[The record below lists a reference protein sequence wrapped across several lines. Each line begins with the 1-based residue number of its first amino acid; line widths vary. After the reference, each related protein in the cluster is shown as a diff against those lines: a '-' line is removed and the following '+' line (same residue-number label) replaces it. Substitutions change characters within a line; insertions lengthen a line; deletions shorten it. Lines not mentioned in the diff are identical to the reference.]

1 MTPVPAGAAPS
12 GAAPARVRDL
22 AGAWRRTRLVLPDG
36 SADSNADRTTVTWLQ
51 ATSFYVDLRQ
61 PPERPSF
68 AGVRGRDAMSPEQ
81 QAWVSSQE
89 GFAGCLVQDGAAFT
103 WHRELDLQPPGA
115 FLDEATLRYQ
125 TTSEEVL
132 IEDGIHQSYAEHWRA
147 LGVASS
153 PRWGVRVSG
162 EGDQLGMLIRVGD
175 WFGWACGP
183 STATAA
189 STGTADS
196 PWSRTEISLGVIRD
210 GEWTIT
216 SSSLPFREGTG
227 FAPRV
232 TGSVVVTSGLSA
244 AGQPIAQQWDLLAAE
259 GEI

>member
-1 MTPVPAGAAPS
+1 MTTVPRGAAPS
-12 GAAPARVRDL
+12 RVRDL

-36 SADSNADRTTVTWLQ
+36 SGDADQTTVTWLQ

-61 PPERPSF
+61 PPQRPSF
-68 AGVRGRDAMSPEQ
+68 AGVRGRDAMTPEQ
-81 QAWVSSQE
+81 QAWASRQE

-103 WHRELDLQPPGA
+103 WRRELDLQPPGA
-115 FLDEATLRYQ
+115 FVDEATLRYE
-125 TTSEEVL
+125 TTSDAVL
-132 IEDGIHQSYAEHWRA
+132 IEDGIHQDYAEHWSS

-162 EGDQLGMLIRVGD
+162 ADDQLGVLIRVGD
-175 WFGWACGP
+175 WFGWAYGP
-183 STATAA
+183 AA
-189 STGTADS
+189 APTTGTAHS
-196 PWSRTEISLGVIRD
+196 PWLRTEISLGVIRD

-232 TGSVVVTSGLSA
+232 TGSVVMTSGLSA
-244 AGQPIAQQWDLLAAE
+244 AGQPTAQQWDLLAAE